1 MMKFV
6 LKMMNCVLKLMN
18 SKGPWCESCRP
29 VCIKHDEF
37 SIIKRWMFH
46 YNMMD
51 FALQMMDFALNMMDF
66 ASKGRTDWPGA
77 FNSAAVRLLMHF
89 YGFSCIFMGFSCIFM
104 GFSCISMGFSCI
116 FMGFSCIFMGFSCIF
131 HARLMCFLLKSL
143 GRGQHSP
150 VAHKKIAPPAVRGL
164 SVFKRFYACFKRFYA
179 CFKRFYA
186 FLSCVSFM
194 RVYFVRFMRVYF
206 VRFLLK
212 LTGRT
217 LLIIILR

>member
-104 GFSCISMGFSCI
+104 GFSCI
-116 FMGFSCIFMGFSCIF
+116 F

-164 SVFKRFYACFKRFYA
+164 SVFKRFYA